1 MIMALATLIFLFA
14 NIYAV
19 RKIMRYGAEA
29 FFYDKMLVAYQA
41 GAEKGLKEELN
52 RMLAWDNKSAIEVRI
67 AHDFKG
73 KLASIKDPEKFLNAI
88 VTEKVNTVNRLR
100 QMRSIAFLLI
110 FAAFLVKMFLKRF

>member
-52 RMLAWDNKSAIEVRI
+52 RMLAQDNKSAIEVRI
-67 AHDFKG
+67 ARDFKERLPTIIEPGRYLSDTVAG
-73 KLASIKDPEKFLNAI
+73 K
-88 VTEKVNTVNRLR
+88 VGKVKNLR
-100 QMRSIAFLLI
+100 QLRVLSFLLLLVI
-110 FAAFLVKMFLKRF
+110 FLARVFLRSS